1 MNGIFDPVNQGFI
14 IAALMGF
21 LVLLVASVTVAAPD
35 LLGQEQGYQLPILRL
50 PLLGFLLRLIGIG
63 QVPVLFLL
71 GIYPFIIGIVGWT
84 GNLFCLI
91 FLNFYPSSGTLWWL
105 VRLSGIFVAWVF
117 ILIVAKLR
125 KLLTTQTVN
134 LIPER
139 LIGTSGEILAVLG
152 NGVIQVCVY
161 DEIGKFSLHIFCV
174 PWENAT
180 ELDFAVGNKVY
191 IVDMLG
197 HRHYSIVKLDSADQL
212 KVISLQ
218 LPFHN

>member
-21 LVLLVASVTVAAPD
+21 LVLLVASITVAAPD
-35 LLGQEQGYQLPILRL
+35 LLGEEQGYQLPILRL
-50 PLLGFLLRLIGIG
+50 PVLGLLMRLIGIG
-63 QVPVLFLL
+63 EVPILFLL

-84 GNLFCLI
+84 GNLFCLV
-91 FLNFYPSSGTLWWL
+91 FLGFYPSSGSLWWL
-105 VRLSGIFVAWVF
+105 IRLSGVFVAWVF
-117 ILIVAKLR
+117 TLVVRKLR
-125 KLLTTQTVN
+125 KLLRTQTVD

-152 NGVIQVCVY
+152 NGVLQVSVY

-197 HRHYSIVKLDSADQL
+197 PRHCSIVKLDSADQL
-212 KVISLQ
+212 KVMSLQ